1 MSGIASAEKHRST
14 ALAAAAILGYAEKS
28 GWPLPRPIPQ
38 LSLSATYGLAA
49 WAYARWQ
56 RSLWAEHAATGL
68 LSCAIRDLTSGR
80 VVPTSAVL
88 GDEDGVGVV
97 YEDD

>member
-1 MSGIASAEKHRST
+1 MAAAEKHRGT
-14 ALAAAAILGYAEKS
+14 ALAAAAILGFAEKN
-28 GWPLPRPIPQ
+28 GWPLPRPLPQ

-68 LSCAIRDLTSGR
+68 LSCAVRDLTSGR
-80 VVPTSAVL
+80 VVPSTAVL
-88 GDEDGVGVV
+88 GDDEGVGVV
-97 YEDD
+97 FDDE